1 MPWASERVEL
11 FNPSVPRQP
20 ARRAVMG
27 SMRDTRW
34 QTLLAEL
41 FASPTMTQGYGTAV
55 MVCDCDRTRQKQD
68 TKEGLDRGD

>member
-34 QTLLAEL
+34 QTLLPEIFRL
-41 FASPTMTQGYGTAV
+41 TDDDTGLRDRRYGL
-55 MVCDCDRTRQKQD
+55 R
-68 TKEGLDRGD
+68 L